1 MYSAFVP
8 DAERANCCVAF
19 ADSVATGSDETFRMA
34 FDGGLSET
42 DIERSAFPSRLK
54 LEINAVFELIIGAKI

>member
-42 DIERSAFPSRLK
+42 DIARSVFLSR
-54 LEINAVFELIIGAKI
+54 